1 MPIST
6 QEMSRLRGI
15 VYDEAQ
21 NAETPK
27 AAPLYTRDYLCIKA
41 PIHDSKDYDC
51 YVLPL

>member
-6 QEMSRLRGI
+6 QKMSRLRGI
-15 VYDEAQ
+15 VYDEVQ

-27 AAPLYTRDYLCIKA
+27 AAPFHTGDYLCIKA

-51 YVLPL
+51 LLPPL